1 MRLALRKH
9 GREGL
14 GRQLGGA
21 VTAQARMPEGSARIE
36 PRCDMSA
43 KRKPPLP

>member
-1 MRLALRKH
+1 MSRETLAAVISS
-9 GREGL
+9 
-14 GRQLGGA
+14 GA
-21 VTAQARMPEGSARIE
+21 RTAHASMPLGSARIE